1 MTGKRIFAGWLLI
14 PLLLF
19 ATALANSTICASA
32 QMTRDYWPTDD
43 WRTSTPAEQG
53 VNSSRL
59 EEAAQYIVDSGA
71 RVRSMLIVHNGYL
84 IFERY
89 FTPSLYDVDDTHII
103 YSCTKSVTSNLIGI
117 AIDKGYIDNTSQLLV
132 DFFPDIY
139 IDNLDS
145 RKESITLENV
155 LTMTSGLQWD
165 EERYDEPNDYFGM
178 TGSENWVQY
187 VLNKTMVA
195 DPGTTF
201 YYNTGGSHLLSAIIN
216 RTTGMSTL
224 AFAIENLFE
233 PLGITTHPWPVDPQ
247 GIHFGGSALALR
259 PRDMA
264 KFGYLYLNNGIWD
277 GDQIV
282 SSDWVATS
290 RYEHVP
296 IYGGTFS
303 YGYQWWINS
312 PSGYY
317 CARGY
322 QGQFIFVV
330 PEEDLVVVFSSDMDD
345 IYIST
350 DYLVTDYIVPAVQDD
365 IVPHGS
371 DLLSAVLV
379 SVGIVGSAVFLVLVA
394 YTLKRR
400 AHP

>member
-1 MTGKRIFAGWLLI
+1 MIGKRIVACCLLI
-14 PLLLF
+14 PILLF
-19 ATALANSTICASA
+19 ATGLVNSTTYASV
-32 QMTRDYWPTDD
+32 QRTRDYWPTDD
-43 WRTSTPAEQG
+43 WRISTPAEQG

-59 EEAAQYIVDSGA
+59 EAAAQYIVDSGA
-71 RVRSMLIVHNGYL
+71 RVRSMLVVHNGYL

-89 FTPSLYDVDDTHII
+89 FTPTLYDMDNTHII
-103 YSCTKSVTSNLIGI
+103 YSCTKSITSALIGV
-117 AIDKGYIDNTSQLLV
+117 ALDKGYIDNTSQLLV

-145 RKESITLENV
+145 RKETITLEDI
-155 LTMTSGLQWD
+155 LTMTSGLEWD

-178 TGSENWVQY
+178 TDSDNWVQY

-216 RTTGMSTL
+216 RTTGMTTL
-224 AFAIENLFE
+224 AFAIQNLFE
-233 PLGITTHPWPVDPQ
+233 PLGITAHPWLVDPQ

-264 KFGYLYLNNGIWD
+264 KFGYLYLNNGTWD
-277 GDQIV
+277 GEQIV

-290 RYEHVP
+290 TNEHVT

-312 PSGYY
+312 PSDYY

-322 QGQFIFVV
+322 QGQYIFVV

-345 IYIST
+345 IYISM
-350 DYLVTDYIVPAVQDD
+350 DFLVTDYIVPAVQDD
-365 IVPHGS
+365 IVPNDS
-371 DLLSAVLV
+371 DLLPAVLL
-379 SVGIVGSAVFLVLVA
+379 SVGIVGSAVFVVLVA

-400 AHP
+400 